1 MFCGIVEETG
11 TITES
16 AGGPQGA
23 RLTIQGTTVH
33 EDLHE
38 GESVAVNGVC
48 LTATNVNADNFAVD
62 ISPETLRVT
71 TLSIL
76 DTGSVVNLERP
87 MKLDQRIGGHLVSG
101 HVDGIG
107 TIVERNEIG
116 NSIVFQISVDQGIL
130 RYCIVKGSV
139 AVDGVSL
146 TINRIS
152 SDTFEVAI
160 IPHTAEMTTFV
171 SRKVGD
177 SVNIETDMIG
187 KYIERLYAS
196 SGYCK
201 EIKDVGP

>member
-1 MFCGIVEETG
+1 MLFR
-11 TITES
+11 S
-16 AGGPQGA
+16 
-23 RLTIQGTTVH
+23 
-33 EDLHE
+33 
-38 GESVAVNGVC
+38 
-48 LTATNVNADNFAVD
+48 
-62 ISPETLRVT
+62 
-71 TLSIL
+71 
-76 DTGSVVNLERP
+76 
-87 MKLDQRIGGHLVSG
+87 
-101 HVDGIG
+101 
-107 TIVERNEIG
+107 G

-139 AVDGVSL
+139 AVGGVSL

-160 IPHTAEMTTFV
+160 IPHTAEMTTFG